1 MQTDDIM
8 MKGEDMFVCVCCC
21 AVPCSVNENYRSASQ
36 TNTLVIVKKKYK
48 TILQHAI
55 QYRRNLEK
63 NSSFFLPVRA
73 AC

>member
-36 TNTLVIVKKKYK
+36 TNTLVIVKKK
-48 TILQHAI
+48 
-55 QYRRNLEK
+55 
-63 NSSFFLPVRA
+63 V
-73 AC
+73 